1 MHEQYEKLRI
11 LEQIGE
17 QLNVMQAQ
25 DSPQND
31 SVVQSQ
37 SPNQVIEVQETEI
50 KLKDSSFSPRSLH
63 LMTPC

>member
-37 SPNQVIEVQETEI
+37 SPKQVIEVQETEI
-50 KLKDSSFSPRSLH
+50 KLKDSSFSQRSLH